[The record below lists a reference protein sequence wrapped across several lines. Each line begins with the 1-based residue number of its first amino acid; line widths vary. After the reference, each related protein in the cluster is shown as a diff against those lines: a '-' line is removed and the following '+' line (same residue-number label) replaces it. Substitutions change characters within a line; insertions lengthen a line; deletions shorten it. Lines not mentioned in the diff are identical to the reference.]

1 MQKRLLFLITLLLC
15 LTTVAMAQITTSGM
29 SGKVTADGEDVIG
42 ATIEVVHVPS
52 GTKYQ
57 AVTNTKGMY
66 AINGMRPGGPYE
78 VKVSYIGYQTKDVK
92 DVKLQLGQTYNLN
105 VSLSEDA
112 QQLGEIVVSAK
123 ATKFTTEKTGA
134 STNIDNQMI
143 QNMPSVSR
151 SITDYTRLSP
161 YGGNGMTFSGTDGR
175 TANFT
180 VDGADFNNNFGLS
193 SSLPGGGSPISID
206 AIQEM
211 QVVISPYDV
220 RQTNFIG
227 GGVNAITKSGTNTF
241 KGTAYVYHQNE
252 NMRGDAVDR
261 EQLQG
266 AREKDQKTTYGFTL
280 GGPILKD
287 KLFFFVNAEMT
298 KIPTVANRWRGSED
312 GVANV
317 DQKISRTTLADLEKV
332 SNFVRD
338 KYGYDT
344 GSWTSFP
351 SDESNKKLLA
361 RLDWNINNMHHL
373 AFRYNYTINKN
384 WIAPNAS
391 SMDGG
396 PRSSSARMSENSMS
410 FANSMYSMEN
420 KVSSFS
426 LDLNSRFSNN
436 LSNQLL
442 VTYSKHD
449 DVRGTNSSEFPFID
463 IMGGDIG
470 DPDNTYMALGYELF
484 TWNNGVHNKV
494 WNIKDDVTYYLG
506 NHKILAGLNYEHQMA
521 DNSYMRNGTGYYRY
535 NSLSDFL
542 NGAAPAIVNLTYGYD
557 GETNPA
563 ARVQYNKI
571 GIYAQDEWNVTP

>member
-193 SSLPGGGSPISID
+193 SSLPGGGSYLYRCYP
-206 AIQEM
+206 
-211 QVVISPYDV
+211 
-220 RQTNFIG
+220 G
-227 GGVNAITKSGTNTF
+227 NAGC
-241 KGTAYVYHQNE
+241 H
-252 NMRGDAVDR
+252 
-261 EQLQG
+261 
-266 AREKDQKTTYGFTL
+266 
-280 GGPILKD
+280 
-287 KLFFFVNAEMT
+287 
-298 KIPTVANRWRGSED
+298 
-312 GVANV
+312 
-317 DQKISRTTLADLEKV
+317 
-332 SNFVRD
+332 
-338 KYGYDT
+338 
-344 GSWTSFP
+344 
-351 SDESNKKLLA
+351 
-361 RLDWNINNMHHL
+361 
-373 AFRYNYTINKN
+373 
-384 WIAPNAS
+384 
-391 SMDGG
+391 
-396 PRSSSARMSENSMS
+396 
-410 FANSMYSMEN
+410 
-420 KVSSFS
+420 FS
-426 LDLNSRFSNN
+426 
-436 LSNQLL
+436 
-442 VTYSKHD
+442 V
-449 DVRGTNSSEFPFID
+449 
-463 IMGGDIG
+463 
-470 DPDNTYMALGYELF
+470 
-484 TWNNGVHNKV
+484 
-494 WNIKDDVTYYLG
+494 
-506 NHKILAGLNYEHQMA
+506 
-521 DNSYMRNGTGYYRY
+521 
-535 NSLSDFL
+535 
-542 NGAAPAIVNLTYGYD
+542 
-557 GETNPA
+557 
-563 ARVQYNKI
+563 
-571 GIYAQDEWNVTP
+571 